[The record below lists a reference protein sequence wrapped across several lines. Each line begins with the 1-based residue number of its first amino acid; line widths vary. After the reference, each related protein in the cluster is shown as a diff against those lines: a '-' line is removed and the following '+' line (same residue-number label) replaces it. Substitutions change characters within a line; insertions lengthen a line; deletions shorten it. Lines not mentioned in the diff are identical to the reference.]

1 MMIPSGN
8 FQVVDSQSKIDF
20 EDIGYVE
27 FGQRP
32 ATKRKLLNGDIRKNF
47 QSVI

>member
-20 EDIGYVE
+20 EGIGYVE
-27 FGQRP
+27 FGQRHV
-32 ATKRKLLNGDIRKNF
+32 TKRKLLNGDIRKNF

>member
-1 MMIPSGN
+1 MVN
-8 FQVVDSQSKIDF
+8 FYSNIDF
-20 EDIGYVE
+20 EGIVYVE